1 MQVTFGTVGVGIQH
15 VTFTSIIKSCILLL
29 YASFFCVIPKSDLL
43 ETSWEAAKA
52 SQGYNYEK
60 TRAAI
65 CKKFS
70 EACGSKEPY
79 PWQVD
84 ICKAILLGLDCIVIT
99 LLVLGRHNAA
109 SCGQDMPQNGMIITT
124 E

>member
-1 MQVTFGTVGVGIQH
+1 M
-15 VTFTSIIKSCILLL
+15 
-29 YASFFCVIPKSDLL
+29 PKSDLL

-52 SQGYNYEK
+52 SRGYNYEK

-65 CKKFS
+65 CQKFS

-99 LLVLGRHNAA
+99 PGRHNAA
-109 SCGQDMPQNGMIITT
+109 SHGQDMPQNGMILTT